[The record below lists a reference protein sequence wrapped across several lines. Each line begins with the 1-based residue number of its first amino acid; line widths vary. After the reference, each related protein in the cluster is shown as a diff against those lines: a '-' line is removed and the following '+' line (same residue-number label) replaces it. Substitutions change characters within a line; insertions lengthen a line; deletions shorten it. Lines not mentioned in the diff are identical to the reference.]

1 MDSLN
6 DPDTVYTLVDAM
18 SGEDNHVDAVVCCCK
33 CKAEPGLYVLR
44 KQNAYCKDCLEWAIV
59 QKIRC
64 TMRKPGGLC
73 GRERVGLSVSGGV
86 SSMCAWYILEQH
98 VRIPA
103 DARRDKKRLPF
114 DMDVVHVTG
123 LGFKEECNA
132 DERIAQ
138 FHEMEGGSTHAW
150 ETVDANVVLYGSDTG
165 DTCIKSLL
173 DVITDETARTDMQ
186 HILLKRT
193 LLEKG
198 RMAGW
203 SHVLLGSTADKRAA
217 DAVAA
222 AAKGQGNLLSKFSQ
236 AVDDGAST
244 PRLVYCMKDVS
255 LEEVIHLTRA
265 LTGNGVEDASEKA
278 VHDINDLAI
287 HFTRQLQSSNPGG
300 VSNIMSTIG
309 KLVNVAGDKQTHCP
323 LCTEAMHEDEKPN
336 VELCQKTIA
345 AVMCDSCKSGI
356 FGCFTNDSLV
366 ENDHVT
372 DILSKLPPCIRM
384 DIETM
389 VTEVLQGTV

>member
-1 MDSLN
+1 
-6 DPDTVYTLVDAM
+6 M
-18 SGEDNHVDAVVCCCK
+18 SGEENPEDAVVCCCK

-44 KQNAYCKDCLEWAIV
+44 KQNAYCKDCLEWAV
-59 QKIRC
+59 AQKVRC

-73 GRERVGLSVSGGV
+73 GRERVGLSVSGGA
-86 SSMCAWYILEQH
+86 SSMCAWYILDQH

-114 DMDVVHVTG
+114 DMDVIHVTG
-123 LGFKEECNA
+123 LGFKEECNLQ
-132 DERIAQ
+132 ERIAR
-138 FHEMEGGSTHAW
+138 FPDMEDGSTREW
-150 ETVDANVVLYGSDTG
+150 ETVDAAAVLYGSGTEDG
-165 DTCIKSLL
+165 AGNGCIETLL
-173 DVITDETARTDMQ
+173 NSISDETARTDMQ
-186 HILLKRT
+186 YILLKRT

-198 RMAGW
+198 RMSGW

-222 AAKGQGNLLSKFSQ
+222 AAKGQGNLLSTFSQ
-236 AVDDGAST
+236 AADDGASI

-265 LTGNGVEDASEKA
+265 LTSNAVDNAADKA
-278 VHDINDLAI
+278 VHDINDLAF
-287 HFTRQLQSSNPGG
+287 HFTKQLQSSNPGG

-309 KLVNVAGDKQTHCP
+309 KLANVAGGERTHCP
-323 LCTEAMHEDEKPN
+323 LCTESMHEDEQPS

-366 ENDHVT
+366 DNDHVT
-372 DILSKLPPCIRM
+372 DILSKLPPCIQM
-384 DIETM
+384 DIENMATK
-389 VTEVLQGTV
+389 VLQGTV